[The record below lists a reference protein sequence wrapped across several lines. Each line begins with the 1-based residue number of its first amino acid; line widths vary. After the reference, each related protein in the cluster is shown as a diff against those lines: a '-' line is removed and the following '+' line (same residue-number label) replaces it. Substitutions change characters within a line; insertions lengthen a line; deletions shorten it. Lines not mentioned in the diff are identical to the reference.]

1 METNDQPSVIPTEKE
16 QLAARAVL
24 ERAQAANMAAC
35 MEEVNAVLEKWGMD
49 LQVTPAQVVMTPRR

>member
-1 METNDQPSVIPTEKE
+1 METNDQPSVIPTEEE

-49 LQVTPAQVVMTPRR
+49 LQVTPAQVVLTPRR